1 MEEDVD
7 AIGDYEAIEFGR
19 AGTNKRR
26 MSTTSNR
33 RLSHASAISK
43 GSAALNA
50 SLVADIGSSGL
61 RLMSSDVN
69 ASGALLL
76 PGSNAFNDEG
86 SEGTIRSESDELG
99 MRQLRE

>member
-1 MEEDVD
+1 
-7 AIGDYEAIEFGR
+7 
-19 AGTNKRR
+19 
-26 MSTTSNR
+26 
-33 RLSHASAISK
+33 
-43 GSAALNA
+43 
-50 SLVADIGSSGL
+50 
-61 RLMSSDVN
+61 MSSDVN